1 MRYLIN
7 FTKFYS
13 ENMQLY
19 TTEPDIILYTDREN
33 MQANDNLRLELLK
46 LQDTYLNQLE
56 GDFSS
61 HEDMLN
67 HVPIADVAEYITKN
81 SKWRVAYNAVIL

>member
-1 MRYLIN
+1 MRYFIN

-19 TTEPDIILYTDREN
+19 TTEPDIVLYTDREN
-33 MQANDNLRLELLK
+33 IQANDNLRLELLK
-46 LQDTYLNQLE
+46 LQDAYLNQLN

-67 HVPIADVAEYITKN
+67 HVPITDVAEYITNN
-81 SKWRVAYNAVIL
+81 SKWRVAYDAVIL